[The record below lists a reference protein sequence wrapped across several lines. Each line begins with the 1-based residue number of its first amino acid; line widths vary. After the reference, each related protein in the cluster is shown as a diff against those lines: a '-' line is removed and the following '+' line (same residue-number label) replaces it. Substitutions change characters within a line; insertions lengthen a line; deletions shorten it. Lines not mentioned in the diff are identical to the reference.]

1 MSRLLSL
8 SERRRRTARINGAKS
23 RGPVTAAGKARSSR
37 NAVTHGL
44 RSAGIF
50 LEELP
55 PDFAEESRKLIDSM
69 NPATPLERDL
79 AQDIALAAYRLN
91 RIARLEAAAFNAE
104 IARLPGFSRDET
116 LATAFHR
123 LVENGTLSTLLR
135 YHTAEDNRWSRAF
148 NQFMDGRRTIL
159 KKCSAPNEPTTHL
172 TRASTANSGSKPG
185 PFGAP
190 PVRAGSV
197 QR

>member
-1 MSRLLSL
+1 MPRTLSL
-8 SERRRRTARINGAKS
+8 SERRARTARINGAKS
-23 RGPVTAAGKARSSR
+23 RGPITAVGKARSAR
-37 NAVTHGL
+37 NAVKHGL

-55 PDFAEESRKLIDSM
+55 PDFAEESRQLIDSM

-79 AQDIALAAYRLN
+79 AQDIALAAHRLD

-104 IARLPGFSRDET
+104 IARLPGLSRDET

-123 LVENGTLSTLLR
+123 LAENGTLSTLLR

-148 NQFMDGRRTIL
+148 NQFMDGRRSIL
-159 KKCSAPNEPTTHL
+159 KKCSAPNEPRTRL
-172 TRASTANSGSKPG
+172 TRAATANSIQFPSLTP
-185 PFGAP
+185 A
-190 PVRAGSV
+190 ASALAEN
-197 QR
+197 